1 MLSMDWNRA
10 GLKRFYHRAFSIL
23 NAIFRANQCHQ
34 CLQCHTILLITIYRA
49 QNTIQFKQQQL
60 GQHILNRSPY
70 PSFGKIAIIL
80 SHLKCLWARM
90 RPMRA
95 MLAEMPREPR
105 VKMTRASVSPPGWH
119 WKTREPFRVKFPAA
133 PLPYRRFAPII
144 ATAEPGKIQSHH
156 ERS

>member
-1 MLSMDWNRA
+1 MSLAALCLCCEILISISYVFQTTFVRA
-10 GLKRFYHRAFSIL
+10 KISNGSRVKIPFGLEDLESI
-23 NAIFRANQCHQ
+23 R
-34 CLQCHTILLITIYRA
+34 
-49 QNTIQFKQQQL
+49 
-60 GQHILNRSPY
+60 
-70 PSFGKIAIIL
+70 
-80 SHLKCLWARM
+80 CLWARM

-144 ATAEPGKIQSHH
+144 ATAEPGKNTES
-156 ERS
+156 S